1 MTTEVSDRA
10 GGGPVSADLV
20 VLAPVTRDDGYGL
33 PEITA
38 QMVAPGRYEA
48 KGELFNMLGT
58 RDAR

>member
-1 MTTEVSDRA
+1 M
-10 GGGPVSADLV
+10 
-20 VLAPVTRDDGYGL
+20 RDMGMAS

-58 RDAR
+58 WELDVRVGAGGAEETAIFTFDVTQP